1 MSTEILITS
10 LGAVLILF
18 AIIVS
23 INFMNIKIKVT
34 LGIIGLL
41 LVMYGAHSEF
51 ITMPPRI
58 EQVATGNKLKVE
70 FPVEKVQIISP
81 LEGDSISCRV
91 LAMGV
96 YPESHDKDIWILLKP
111 SDNRYY
117 PQSDHT
123 NTSFK
128 RNGEWQ
134 VITRYGGDKGEAYD
148 MIAYETDA
156 SASQFFSDTIQS
168 WKDAKSYP
176 GLKLEE
182 IPKGAIE
189 VDRIVVTLKDNC
201 RGVF

>member
-1 MSTEILITS
+1 MSTEILITI

-23 INFMNIKIKVT
+23 INLINIKIKVA
-34 LGIIGLL
+34 LGVIGLL
-41 LVMYGAHSEF
+41 LIMFGAHTEF
-51 ITMPPRI
+51 ITMPPHI
-58 EQVATGNKLKVE
+58 EQVATGNKLPVE
-70 FPVEKVQIISP
+70 FPVKKVQIISP
-81 LEGDSISCRV
+81 VEGDAINCRV

-134 VITRYGGDKGEAYD
+134 VITRYGGDKDEKYE
-148 MIAYETDA
+148 MIAYEADA
-156 SASQFFSDTIQS
+156 SASQFFSSTIQR
-168 WKDAKSYP
+168 WKDANSYP

-182 IPKGAIE
+182 IPKGASE
-189 VDRIVVTLKDNC
+189 VDRIVVTLKENC

>member
-1 MSTEILITS
+1 MSTQIIITI

-18 AIIVS
+18 AIVVS
-23 INFMNIKIKVT
+23 MNLLSIKIKVA
-34 LGIIGLL
+34 LGVTGLL
-41 LVMYGAHSEF
+41 LVMYGAHTEF

-58 EQVATGNKLKVE
+58 EQVSTGNKLQVE
-70 FPVEKVQIISP
+70 YPVKKVQIISP
-81 LEGDSISCRV
+81 LEGDAINCRV

-111 SDNRYY
+111 TDNRYY

-134 VITRYGGDKGEAYD
+134 VITRYGGDKDEAYE
-148 MIAYETDA
+148 MIAYEADA
-156 SASQFFSDTIQS
+156 SASKFFSDTIQR
-168 WKDAKSYP
+168 WKDANSFP

-182 IPKGAIE
+182 IPKGATE
-189 VDRIVVTLKDNC
+189 VDRIVVKLKENC

>member
-1 MSTEILITS
+1 MTTEILITI
-10 LGAVLILF
+10 LGAVLILL
-18 AIIVS
+18 AIVVS
-23 INFMNIKIKVT
+23 INLMNIKIKVT
-34 LGIIGLL
+34 LGVIGLL
-41 LVMYGAHSEF
+41 LVMYGAHTEF
-51 ITMPPRI
+51 ITMPPQI
-58 EQVATGNKLKVE
+58 EQVATGNRLQVE
-70 FPVEKVQIISP
+70 LPVKKVQIISP
-81 LEGDSISCRV
+81 LDGDSISCRV

-96 YPESHDKDIWILLKP
+96 YPASHDKDIWILLKP

-168 WKDAKSYP
+168 WKDMKSYP

-182 IPKGAIE
+182 IPKGATE
-189 VDRIVVTLKDNC
+189 VDRIVVKLKENC

>member
-1 MSTEILITS
+1 MSTEILITII
-10 LGAVLILF
+10 GAVMILS
-18 AIIVS
+18 AIVIS
-23 INFMNIKIKVT
+23 INLMNIKIKVT
-34 LGIIGLL
+34 LGVIGLL
-41 LVMYGAHSEF
+41 LVMYGAHTEF

-58 EQVATGNKLKVE
+58 EQVATGKKLQVDY
-70 FPVEKVQIISP
+70 PVTKVQIISP

-96 YPESHDKDIWILLKP
+96 YPDAHDKDIWILLKP

-148 MIAYETDA
+148 MIAYEADE

-168 WKDAKSYP
+168 WKEAQSYP

-189 VDRIVVTLKDNC
+189 VDRIVVTLKENC